1 MTVRS
6 GDVLVPD
13 DGSHRMCSRATGTS
27 PLVGGGCHVFVMKPG
42 LKELIEGKC
51 EWSQPLSDEDKE
63 KGFRGWYASKKLP
76 HFDAPGTQ
84 QFVSYR
90 LADSMPVERRG
101 EWQAFLE
108 LEDEQ
113 EKLRRIETYL
123 DRGYGACHLRNPRVA
138 ELVQASWW
146 HHDGLKY
153 RLLAWVIMPN
163 HVHVLVEVW
172 QVPLGRVLQ
181 DWKGYTAKLANSLLG
196 RHGAFWAE
204 DYFDRYIRDAAHF
217 RRVVRYIENNPVKA
231 HLVRTPEEWAWS
243 SARHRGA
250 PGPIVPVLTHP
261 TACRAPPLPI

>member
-1 MTVRS
+1 
-6 GDVLVPD
+6 
-13 DGSHRMCSRATGTS
+13 MCPRATGTS
-27 PLVGGGCHVFVMKPG
+27 QLVRGGCHLFIMKPG
-42 LKELIEGKC
+42 LKELIEGKR

-63 KGFRGWYASKKLP
+63 KGFKGWYASKKMP

-108 LEDEQ
+108 IEDEQ
-113 EKLRRIETYL
+113 EKLRRIETDL
-123 DRGYGACHLRNPRVA
+123 DHGDGACQLRNPRVA

-181 DWKGYTAKLANSLLG
+181 GWKGYTAKLANRLLG

-231 HLVRTPEEWAWS
+231 HLVRTPEEWAWG
-243 SARHRGA
+243 SARYRGA
-250 PGPIVPVLTHP
+250 PGLIVPVLTHP